1 MLEMLSVDKALLVI
15 ASQTHRATDVKV
27 RMGCMYN
34 QVKRYCHIGEDPA
47 NRSRTTPFPVLELYL
62 PSLLPPPRG
71 ALVIPVL
78 SFTYKPANPGSRL
91 SLTYAQKWLPRYCK

>member
-15 ASQTHRATDVKV
+15 ASQTHRATNVKV

-47 NRSRTTPFPVLELYL
+47 NRFVSTP
-62 PSLLPPPRG
+62 SG
-71 ALVIPVL
+71 A
-78 SFTYKPANPGSRL
+78 
-91 SLTYAQKWLPRYCK
+91 